1 MNEEKSNFEGCHLFC
16 RELVNSTFIYIMVW
30 DEDCHIAK
38 KRLKLLQETASNA
51 RREPMKERGLDMV
64 CLAEDSGASK
74 WPKAIDLLILV

>member
-1 MNEEKSNFEGCHLFC
+1 MRKSLIL
-16 RELVNSTFIYIMVW
+16 RAATFFAESLLILLLSISWSGMRTV
-30 DEDCHIAK
+30 ILLK

-74 WPKAIDLLILV
+74 WPKAIDLLI